1 MLDKIGRKFQP
12 DFQANINLNLW
23 FNFKL
28 KNSNGGWKVNERSR
42 LFKLC
47 GSTTRNLNLALKDT
61 TQTKGNSFFLSDL

>member
-1 MLDKIGRKFQP
+1 MGDG
-12 DFQANINLNLW
+12 
-23 FNFKL
+23 
-28 KNSNGGWKVNERSR
+28 KVNEKSK

>member
-1 MLDKIGRKFQP
+1 MLNKVGRKFQL

-23 FNFKL
+23 FNFK
-28 KNSNGGWKVNERSR
+28 KIPMGDGKVNEKSK